1 MTELVIQ
8 LGKKFQYLRLSKIIL
23 FSCMLLL
30 IAFEQ
35 TRELFLSSASDAYIA
50 VSTFVGATLL
60 VFVFLEK
67 RNFNLQNY
75 IQKNQKLE
83 IPISSFLGA
92 IPGCGGA
99 IMVMSLFTRGV
110 VSFGA
115 VLAALIS
122 TMGDAAFLLLATKP
136 QAALIILPVT
146 FCTGIISGYLVKPFT
161 KNFLQKK
168 INRDFLVNELPKNKT
183 SNKFYLVWFLFL
195 IPGLALGIMNA
206 FNIET
211 SYLISDFDIIQF
223 FSFIL
228 ALYCVFLWVLNP
240 LTDIQMASIHE
251 NSFRK
256 VVDTTC
262 FVTVWVIISFVIYE
276 LINISTQ
283 GAIFESLKYFGPFV
297 PLMAIIIGFIPG
309 CGPQIMITSMYV
321 SGQIPMSAQIGNSI
335 SNDGDALFP
344 AIAISAKAAII
355 ATLYSAIP
363 AIFIAYLWFYL
374 IGSFII
380 IIFLTLDVE

>member
-67 RNFNLQNY
+67 RNFNIQSY
-75 IQKNQKLE
+75 IQKNRKLE
-83 IPISSFLGA
+83 IPISAFLGA

-122 TMGDAAFLLLATKP
+122 TMGDAAFLLIATKP

-146 FCTGIISGYLVKPFT
+146 FFSGIISGYLVKPFT

-168 INRDFLVNELPKNKT
+168 INRDFLITELPKNKT
-183 SNKFYLVWFLFL
+183 SNKFYLIWFLFL
-195 IPGLALGIMNA
+195 IPGLFLGLMNA
-206 FNIET
+206 FNIKI
-211 SYLISDFDIIQF
+211 SYFMFGINIIQF
-223 FSFIL
+223 STFLL

-251 NSFRK
+251 NSFRR

-276 LINISTQ
+276 LINISTN
-283 GAIFESLKYFGPFV
+283 GAIFESLKYFGPFI

-363 AIFIAYLWFYL
+363 AIFIAYLWYYL
-374 IGSFII
+374 IG
-380 IIFLTLDVE
+380 

>member
-60 VFVFLEK
+60 VFVLLEK
-67 RNFNLQNY
+67 KNFNLQSY
-75 IQKNQKLE
+75 IQKNQQLE
-83 IPISSFLGA
+83 IPISAFLGA

-146 FCTGIISGYLVKPFT
+146 FCTGIVSGYLVKPFT

-168 INRDFLVNELPKNKT
+168 INRDFLITELPKNKT
-183 SNKFYLVWFLFL
+183 SNKFYLIWFFFL

-211 SYLISDFDIIQF
+211 SYLVSNIDIIQF
-223 FSFIL
+223 ISFLL

-283 GAIFESLKYFGPFV
+283 GAIFESLKYFGPFI

-321 SGQIPMSAQIGNSI
+321 SGQLPMSAQIGNSI

-355 ATLYSAIP
+355 ATLYSAVP
-363 AIFIAYLWFYL
+363 AIFIAYLWYYL
-374 IGSFII
+374 IG
-380 IIFLTLDVE
+380 

>member
-60 VFVFLEK
+60 VFVLLEK
-67 RNFNLQNY
+67 KNFNIQSY
-75 IQKNQKLE
+75 IQKNQQLE
-83 IPISSFLGA
+83 IPISAFLGA

-146 FCTGIISGYLVKPFT
+146 FCTGIVSGYIVKPFT

-168 INRDFLVNELPKNKT
+168 INRDFLITELPKNKT
-183 SNKFYLVWFLFL
+183 SNKFYLIWFFFL

-206 FNIET
+206 LNIET
-211 SYLISDFDIIQF
+211 SYLVSDIDIIQF
-223 FSFIL
+223 ISFLL

-283 GAIFESLKYFGPFV
+283 GAIFESLKYFGPFI

-321 SGQIPMSAQIGNSI
+321 SGQLPMSAQIGNSI

-355 ATLYSAIP
+355 ATLYSAVP
-363 AIFIAYLWFYL
+363 AIFIAYLWYYL
-374 IGSFII
+374 IG
-380 IIFLTLDVE
+380 

>member
-8 LGKKFQYLRLSKIIL
+8 LGKKFQYLHLSKIIL

-60 VFVFLEK
+60 VFVLLEK
-67 RNFNLQNY
+67 KNFNLQSY

-83 IPISSFLGA
+83 IPISAFLGA

-146 FCTGIISGYLVKPFT
+146 FCTGIVSGYLVKPFT

-168 INRDFLVNELPKNKT
+168 INQDFLITELPKNKT
-183 SNKFYLVWFLFL
+183 SDKFYLIWFFFL

-211 SYLISDFDIIQF
+211 SYLVSDIDIIQF
-223 FSFIL
+223 ISFLL

-283 GAIFESLKYFGPFV
+283 GAIFESLKYFGPFI

-321 SGQIPMSAQIGNSI
+321 SGQLPMSAQIGNSI

-355 ATLYSAIP
+355 ATLYSAVP
-363 AIFIAYLWFYL
+363 AIFIAYLWYYL
-374 IGSFII
+374 IG
-380 IIFLTLDVE
+380 

>member
-60 VFVFLEK
+60 VFVLLEK
-67 RNFNLQNY
+67 KNFNLQSY

-83 IPISSFLGA
+83 IPISAFLGA

-146 FCTGIISGYLVKPFT
+146 FCTGIVSGYLVKPFT

-168 INRDFLVNELPKNKT
+168 INRDFLIIELPKNKT
-183 SNKFYLVWFLFL
+183 SNKFYLIWFFFL

-211 SYLISDFDIIQF
+211 SYLVSDIDIIQF
-223 FSFIL
+223 ISFLL

-283 GAIFESLKYFGPFV
+283 GAIFESLKYFGPFI

-321 SGQIPMSAQIGNSI
+321 SGQLPMSAQIGNSI

-344 AIAISAKAAII
+344 AIAISPKAAII
-355 ATLYSAIP
+355 ATLYSAVP
-363 AIFIAYLWFYL
+363 AIFIAYLWYYL
-374 IGSFII
+374 IG
-380 IIFLTLDVE
+380 

>member
-60 VFVFLEK
+60 VFVLLEK
-67 RNFNLQNY
+67 KKFNLQSY

-83 IPISSFLGA
+83 IPISAFLGA

-146 FCTGIISGYLVKPFT
+146 FCTGIVSGYLVKPFT

-168 INRDFLVNELPKNKT
+168 INQDFLITELPKNKT
-183 SNKFYLVWFLFL
+183 SNKFYLIWFFFL

-211 SYLISDFDIIQF
+211 SYLVSDIDIIQF
-223 FSFIL
+223 ISFLL

-283 GAIFESLKYFGPFV
+283 GAIFESLKYFGPFI

-321 SGQIPMSAQIGNSI
+321 SGQLPMSAQIGNSI

-344 AIAISAKAAII
+344 AIAISPKAAII
-355 ATLYSAIP
+355 ATLYSAVP
-363 AIFIAYLWFYL
+363 AIFIAYLWYYL
-374 IGSFII
+374 IG
-380 IIFLTLDVE
+380 

>member
-1 MTELVIQ
+1 MTELAIQ

-60 VFVFLEK
+60 VFVLLEK
-67 RNFNLQNY
+67 KNFNLQSY
-75 IQKNQKLE
+75 IQKNQQLE
-83 IPISSFLGA
+83 IPISAFLGA

-146 FCTGIISGYLVKPFT
+146 FCTGIVSGYLVKPFT

-168 INRDFLVNELPKNKT
+168 INRDFLITELPKNKT
-183 SNKFYLVWFLFL
+183 SNKFYLIWFFFL

-206 FNIET
+206 LNIET
-211 SYLISDFDIIQF
+211 SYLVSDIDIIQF
-223 FSFIL
+223 ISFLL

-283 GAIFESLKYFGPFV
+283 GAIFESLKYFGPFI

-321 SGQIPMSAQIGNSI
+321 SGQLPMSAQIGNSI

-355 ATLYSAIP
+355 ATLYSAVP
-363 AIFIAYLWFYL
+363 AIFIAYLWYYL
-374 IGSFII
+374 IG
-380 IIFLTLDVE
+380 

>member
-60 VFVFLEK
+60 VFVLLEK
-67 RNFNLQNY
+67 KNFNLQSY

-83 IPISSFLGA
+83 IPISAFLGA

-146 FCTGIISGYLVKPFT
+146 FCTGIVSGYLVKPFT

-168 INRDFLVNELPKNKT
+168 INQDFLITELPKNKT
-183 SNKFYLVWFLFL
+183 SNIFYLIWFFFL

-206 FNIET
+206 LNIET
-211 SYLISDFDIIQF
+211 SYLVSDIDIIQF
-223 FSFIL
+223 ISFLL

-283 GAIFESLKYFGPFV
+283 GAIFESLKYFGPFI

-321 SGQIPMSAQIGNSI
+321 SGQLPMSAQIGNSI

-344 AIAISAKAAII
+344 AIAISPKAAII
-355 ATLYSAIP
+355 ATLYSAVP
-363 AIFIAYLWFYL
+363 AIFIAYLWYYL
-374 IGSFII
+374 IG
-380 IIFLTLDVE
+380 

>member
-168 INRDFLVNELPKNKT
+168 IKRDFLVNELPKNKT
-183 SNKFYLVWFLFL
+183 SNKFYLIWFLFL

-374 IGSFII
+374 IG
-380 IIFLTLDVE
+380 

>member
-60 VFVFLEK
+60 VFVLLEK
-67 RNFNLQNY
+67 KNFNLQSY

-83 IPISSFLGA
+83 IPISAFLGA

-146 FCTGIISGYLVKPFT
+146 FCTGIVSGYLVKPFT

-168 INRDFLVNELPKNKT
+168 INRDFLITELPENKT
-183 SNKFYLVWFLFL
+183 SNKFYLIWYFFL

-211 SYLISDFDIIQF
+211 SYLVSDIDIIQF
-223 FSFIL
+223 ISFLL

-283 GAIFESLKYFGPFV
+283 GAIFESLKYFGPFI

-321 SGQIPMSAQIGNSI
+321 SGQLPMSAQIGNSI

-344 AIAISAKAAII
+344 AIAISPKAAII
-355 ATLYSAIP
+355 ATLYSAVP
-363 AIFIAYLWFYL
+363 AIFIAYLWYYL
-374 IGSFII
+374 IG
-380 IIFLTLDVE
+380 

>member
-60 VFVFLEK
+60 VFVLLEK
-67 RNFNLQNY
+67 KNFNLQSY
-75 IQKNQKLE
+75 IQKNQQLE
-83 IPISSFLGA
+83 IPISAFLGA

-146 FCTGIISGYLVKPFT
+146 FCTGIVSGYIVKPFT

-168 INRDFLVNELPKNKT
+168 INRDFLITELPKNKT
-183 SNKFYLVWFLFL
+183 SNKFYLIWFFFL

-206 FNIET
+206 LNIET
-211 SYLISDFDIIQF
+211 SYLVSDIDIIQF
-223 FSFIL
+223 ISFLL

-374 IGSFII
+374 IG
-380 IIFLTLDVE
+380 

>member
-23 FSCMLLL
+23 FCCMLLL

-60 VFVFLEK
+60 VFVLLEK
-67 RNFNLQNY
+67 KNFNLQSY

-83 IPISSFLGA
+83 IPISAFLGA

-146 FCTGIISGYLVKPFT
+146 FCTGIVSGYLVKPFT

-168 INRDFLVNELPKNKT
+168 INRDFLITELPKNKT
-183 SNKFYLVWFLFL
+183 SNKFYLIWFFFL

-211 SYLISDFDIIQF
+211 SYLVSNIDIIQF
-223 FSFIL
+223 ISFLL

-283 GAIFESLKYFGPFV
+283 GAIFESLKYFGPFI

-321 SGQIPMSAQIGNSI
+321 SGQLPMSAQIGNSI

-344 AIAISAKAAII
+344 AIAISAKAAIL
-355 ATLYSAIP
+355 ATLYSAVP
-363 AIFIAYLWFYL
+363 AIFIAYLWYYL
-374 IGSFII
+374 IG
-380 IIFLTLDVE
+380 

>member
-60 VFVFLEK
+60 VFVLLEK
-67 RNFNLQNY
+67 KNFNLQSY
-75 IQKNQKLE
+75 IQKNQQLE
-83 IPISSFLGA
+83 IPISAFLGA

-146 FCTGIISGYLVKPFT
+146 FCTGIVSGYLVKPFT

-168 INRDFLVNELPKNKT
+168 INRDFLITELPTNKT
-183 SNKFYLVWFLFL
+183 SNKFYLIWFFFL

-206 FNIET
+206 LNIET
-211 SYLISDFDIIQF
+211 SYLVSDIDIIQF
-223 FSFIL
+223 ISFLL

-283 GAIFESLKYFGPFV
+283 GAIFESLKYFGPFT

-321 SGQIPMSAQIGNSI
+321 SGQLPMSAQIGNSI

-355 ATLYSAIP
+355 ATLYSAVP
-363 AIFIAYLWFYL
+363 AIFIAYLWYYL
-374 IGSFII
+374 IG
-380 IIFLTLDVE
+380 

>member
-60 VFVFLEK
+60 VFVLLEK
-67 RNFNLQNY
+67 KNFNLQSY
-75 IQKNQKLE
+75 IQKNQQLE
-83 IPISSFLGA
+83 IPISAFLGA

-146 FCTGIISGYLVKPFT
+146 FCTGIVSGYLVKPFT

-168 INRDFLVNELPKNKT
+168 INRDFLITELPKNKT
-183 SNKFYLVWFLFL
+183 SDKFYLIWFFFL

-211 SYLISDFDIIQF
+211 SYLVSDIDIIQF
-223 FSFIL
+223 ISFLL

-283 GAIFESLKYFGPFV
+283 GAIFESLKYFGPFI

-321 SGQIPMSAQIGNSI
+321 SGQLPMSAQIGNSI

-344 AIAISAKAAII
+344 AIAISPKAAII
-355 ATLYSAIP
+355 ATLYSAVP
-363 AIFIAYLWFYL
+363 AIFIAYLWYYL
-374 IGSFII
+374 IG
-380 IIFLTLDVE
+380 

>member
-60 VFVFLEK
+60 VFVLLEK
-67 RNFNLQNY
+67 KNFNLQSY

-83 IPISSFLGA
+83 IPISAFLGA

-146 FCTGIISGYLVKPFT
+146 FCTGIVSGYLVKPFT

-168 INRDFLVNELPKNKT
+168 INRDFLITELPKNKT
-183 SNKFYLVWFLFL
+183 SNKFYLIWFFFL

-211 SYLISDFDIIQF
+211 SYLVSDIDIIQF
-223 FSFIL
+223 ISFLL

-283 GAIFESLKYFGPFV
+283 GAIFESLKYFGPFI

-321 SGQIPMSAQIGNSI
+321 SGQLPMSAQIGNSI

-355 ATLYSAIP
+355 ATLYSAVP
-363 AIFIAYLWFYL
+363 AIFIAYLWYYL
-374 IGSFII
+374 IG
-380 IIFLTLDVE
+380 

>member
-60 VFVFLEK
+60 VFVLLEK
-67 RNFNLQNY
+67 KNFNIQSY
-75 IQKNQKLE
+75 IQKNQQLE
-83 IPISSFLGA
+83 IPISAFLGA

-115 VLAALIS
+115 VLATLIS

-146 FCTGIISGYLVKPFT
+146 FCTGIVSGYIIKPFT

-168 INRDFLVNELPKNKT
+168 INRDFLITELPKNKT
-183 SNKFYLVWFLFL
+183 SNKFYLIWFFFL

-206 FNIET
+206 LNIET
-211 SYLISDFDIIQF
+211 SYLVSDIDIIQF
-223 FSFIL
+223 ISFLL

-283 GAIFESLKYFGPFV
+283 GAIFESLKYFGPFI

-321 SGQIPMSAQIGNSI
+321 SGQLPMSAQIGNSI

-355 ATLYSAIP
+355 ATLYSAVP
-363 AIFIAYLWFYL
+363 AIFIAYLWYYL
-374 IGSFII
+374 IG
-380 IIFLTLDVE
+380 